1 MAAYYCDRVPDDQP
15 QAAALFAAEVRSPAQ
30 RRILA
35 ATLDLIAEHGVG
47 GTSLQMIADA
57 VGVTKAAVYH
67 QFKAKDDIV
76 IAVTEMELSR
86 LQSALIAAEAQESRP
101 QARKV
106 LLDEVINMAVDRR
119 RWIATLQY
127 DPVIVRLLGEHEPFR
142 LFMIRLYGVLLDE
155 DDGLEARVSAAV
167 LSAAIAGSV
176 ANPLVSD
183 VDDETLR
190 GALLH
195 LTRRML
201 NLPE

>member
-1 MAAYYCDRVPDDQP
+1 VQDDTP
-15 QAAALFAAEVRSPAQ
+15 QAAGLFGAGMRSPAQ

-67 QFKAKDDIV
+67 QFKAKDEIV
-76 IAVTEMELSR
+76 IAVTESELSR
-86 LQSALIAAEAQESRP
+86 LQDALVAAEAEQSRS
-101 QARKV
+101 QARK
-106 LLDEVINMAVDRR
+106 LLLHEVIGMAVDRR

-142 LFMIRLYGVLLDE
+142 QFMIRLYGVLLDA
-155 DDGLEARVSAAV
+155 DDDVEARVSAAV

-176 ANPLVSD
+176 ANPLVND
-183 VDDETLR
+183 VDDDTLR
-190 GALLH
+190 SALLH
-195 LTRRML
+195 LTHRML
-201 NLPE
+201 DLPE

>member
-1 MAAYYCDRVPDDQP
+1 MFTDP
-15 QAAALFAAEVRSPAQ
+15 
-30 RRILA
+30 
-35 ATLDLIAEHGVG
+35 GVS

-167 LSAAIAGSV
+167 LSAAIA
-176 ANPLVSD
+176 
-183 VDDETLR
+183 
-190 GALLH
+190 
-195 LTRRML
+195 
-201 NLPE
+201 